1 MVKSMNPYRV
11 LSLDGGGIRGLYTA
25 SVLATL
31 ASRYCGGEGQTDIGK
46 GFDLLVGTSTG
57 GILATALAA
66 AVPITDVISL
76 YKDEGPKIFCDP
88 IPNNVIKKAWWG
100 IRNFQS
106 PANPNQVLYSALE
119 SIFKDETVGQV
130 YARRKIGLCLA
141 SVSVSTHKAKVFK
154 TGHDPLKT
162 ADDARFLKDICLATS
177 AAPIV
182 LPIAGVPEPLNG
194 GITAHYVDGG
204 LWANNPILIALTE
217 ALVMSDEGQPI
228 QIVSI
233 GTCPPPGGVAINSQ
247 EAQRGVAK
255 WGFGLKALDLSMD
268 AQASG
273 NQFIASFLAAS
284 LRKCGRNVEI
294 IRLEQTAPSSQHAEF
309 LSLDNPSDK
318 ACSTLMQLGSQ
329 DALEIYGKA
338 LRGEPQYQN
347 LSSIFKSM
355 PQLAAKESQK

>member
-1 MVKSMNPYRV
+1 MTNPPIPYRV

-25 SVLATL
+25 SVLSTL
-31 ASRYCGGEGQTDIGK
+31 ASRFCGDEGSTDIGK

-57 GILATALAA
+57 GILAAALAA
-66 AVPITDVISL
+66 GVPIAEVMSL
-76 YKDEGPKIFCDP
+76 YKDKGPEIFRNP
-88 IPNNVIKKAWWG
+88 IPSGMIQKAWWG
-100 IRNFQS
+100 VRNFRS
-106 PANPNQVLYSALE
+106 PANSNEGLHTALA

-130 YARRKIGLCLA
+130 YARRKIGLCVA

-154 TGHDPLKT
+154 TGHDPQKT
-162 ADDARFLKDICLATS
+162 ADDSRFLKDICLATS

-182 LPIAGVPEPLNG
+182 LPIAGIPEPTIG
-194 GITAHYVDGG
+194 GATAHYVDGG

-217 ALVMSDEGQPI
+217 SLVMSDQGQPI
-228 QIVSI
+228 QIVSV
-233 GTCPPPGGVAINSQ
+233 GTCPPPGGAAISSKDS
-247 EAQRGVAK
+247 QRGIAS

-273 NQFIASFLAAS
+273 NQFIASFLASS
-284 LRKCGRNVEI
+284 LRKCGRDVEI

-338 LRGEPQYQN
+338 LRGEPQYKN
-347 LSSIFKSM
+347 LSSIFQAMTKL
-355 PQLAAKESQK
+355 PIKEI